1 MMDAIEVIRPDP
13 DSHFRL
19 VPCKACRSDQV
30 VYEQYL
36 AGEKFPWRVRC
47 QGCGCMVDKGMEIRH
62 EAQVAWNK
70 ENSNVKTESVW
81 IV

>member
-19 VPCKACRSDQV
+19 LPCKVCQSEDIA
-30 VYEQYL
+30 YERPW
-36 AGEKFPWRVRC
+36 GWRVRC
-47 QGCGCMVDKGMEIRH
+47 QACGHTVDIGTHVRH

-70 ENSNVKTESVW
+70 ENNNVKTKSLW
-81 IV
+81 IT